1 MTTNEKAAAPS
12 YALLR
17 AAEAITNWR
26 ALAMCGMAGV
36 ATLIAGMLTTYTI
49 AHSFFLG
56 LLLGLVTLGVML
68 VGYSAVGITLMRQA
82 QGHTIGF
89 VDAVLQAV
97 FTAHRFLGV
106 GILLLLGYLAVLLG
120 ALLIF
125 LLCKIPGL
133 GPLLYA
139 FAFPLVA
146 VVIGATFA
154 GLGYVGYPLA
164 APAIWEGNTALQTVA
179 RLMQISRHRLLQV
192 IVNMFLLLVLVAVLS
207 FVVFGILGYGAVMS
221 ASLSSAVGA
230 SPMSSLLA
238 MFSDFNP
245 FGRGYGG
252 GGFGGGG
259 FGGGYNR
266 GDMAALQDGMAYAK
280 SFGFGAGLLLTIAL
294 VIPFLTFIN
303 GTCLIYL
310 QTVNGMDFSDSEA
323 MLKERMAQAK
333 RQAEQARDRAAERMR
348 EAKASPQAKPAVPA
362 LAQVA
367 APAAVASACGSC
379 HAPMAADDL
388 FCGEC
393 GAKRPA

>member
-164 APAIWEGNTALQTVA
+164 APAIWEGNTAVQTVA

-238 MFSDFNP
+238 MFPDFNP
-245 FGRGYGG
+245 FGRGY
-252 GGFGGGG
+252 GGGG

>member
-1 MTTNEKAAAPS
+1 MTTSEKAAAPS

-26 ALAMCGMAGV
+26 ALAMCAIAGV

-56 LLLGLVTLGVML
+56 LVSGLVTLGVML

-89 VDAVLQAV
+89 VDAMLQAV

-106 GILLLLGYLAVLLG
+106 GILLLLGYLAVLLAG
-120 ALLIF
+120 LLIF

-139 FAFPLVA
+139 FAFPVVA

-154 GLGYVGYPLA
+154 GLWYVGYPLA
-164 APAIWEGNTALQTVA
+164 APAIWEGNSAVQTVA
-179 RLMQISRHRLLQV
+179 RLIQISRHRLLQV

-207 FVVFGILGYGAVMS
+207 IVVFGILGYGALIS
-221 ASLSSAVGA
+221 TSLSSAVGA
-230 SPMSSLLA
+230 SPMSALLS
-238 MFSDFNP
+238 MFSGFMGP
-245 FGRGYGG
+245 FGRSYG
-252 GGFGGGG
+252 GGFG
-259 FGGGYNR
+259 R
-266 GDMAALQDGMAYAK
+266 GDMAALQDGIAYAS
-280 SFGFGAGLLLTIAL
+280 SFGFGAGLLLMIAL

-323 MLKERMAQAK
+323 MLKERMAQAR
-333 RQAEQARDRAAERMR
+333 RQAEQARDRAVAGMR
-348 EAKASPQAKPAVPA
+348 ETKESPQAKASVQAVE
-362 LAQVA
+362 QVA
-367 APAAVASACGSC
+367 APVSVALACHSC
-379 HAPMAADDL
+379 HAPMAPDDL

-393 GAKRPA
+393 GAKRSA

>member
-26 ALAMCGMAGV
+26 ALAMCAMAGV

-49 AHSFFLG
+49 AHSVFLG

-120 ALLIF
+120 ALLVF
-125 LLCKIPGL
+125 LLCKLPGL

-164 APAIWEGNTALQTVA
+164 APAIWEGNTAVQTVA
-179 RLMQISRHRLLQV
+179 RLIQISRHRLLQV

-207 FVVFGILGYGAVMS
+207 LVVFGILGYGAVMS

-238 MFSDFNP
+238 TLSGLNP
-245 FGRGYGG
+245 FGSAYGGSFGGYGG
-252 GGFGGGG
+252 YG
-259 FGGGYNR
+259 R
-266 GDMAALQDGMAYAK
+266 GDMAAMQDGMAYAK

-362 LAQVA
+362 IAQVA
-367 APAAVASACGSC
+367 APAAAASACGSC

>member
-36 ATLIAGMLTTYTI
+36 ATLIAGMLTTYAI
-49 AHSFFLG
+49 AQSFFLG
-56 LLLGLVTLGVML
+56 LVSGLVTLAVML

-82 QGHTIGF
+82 QGHAIGF

-106 GILLLLGYLAVLLG
+106 GILLLLGYLAVLLAG
-120 ALLIF
+120 LLIF

-139 FAFPLVA
+139 FAFPLAA
-146 VVIGATFA
+146 VVIGVTFA
-154 GLGYVGYPLA
+154 GLWYVGYPLA
-164 APAIWEGNTALQTVA
+164 APAIWEGNTSVQTVA
-179 RLMQISRHRLLQV
+179 RLMQISRHRLMQV
-192 IVNMFLLLVLVAVLS
+192 IVNMFLLLVLVALLS
-207 FVVFGILGYGAVMS
+207 IIVFGILGYGAAM
-221 ASLSSAVGA
+221 ATSLSSAVGT
-230 SPMSSLLA
+230 SPLSSLLS
-238 MFSDFNP
+238 MFSGFMGP
-245 FGRGYGG
+245 FGRSYG
-252 GGFGGGG
+252 GGFG
-259 FGGGYNR
+259 R
-266 GDMAALQDGMAYAK
+266 GDLAALQEGMAYAS
-280 SFGFGAGLLLTIAL
+280 SFRFGAGLLLTVAL

-310 QTVNGMDFSDSEA
+310 QTVNGMDFSGSEA
-323 MLKERMAQAK
+323 MLQERMAQAK

-348 EAKASPQAKPAVPA
+348 EAKASRQAKPAVQADTQVDAHATVA
-362 LAQVA
+362 L
-367 APAAVASACGSC
+367 ACGSC
-379 HAPMAADDL
+379 QAPMAADDL

-393 GAKRPA
+393 GAKRQA

>member
-1 MTTNEKAAAPS
+1 MTTSEKAGAAS

-56 LLLGLVTLGVML
+56 LVSGLVTLGVML
-68 VGYSAVGITLMRQA
+68 VGYSAVGITLMRHA

-106 GILLLLGYLAVLLG
+106 GILLLLGYLALLIAG
-120 ALLIF
+120 LLIF

-139 FAFPLVA
+139 FAFPVVA
-146 VVIGATFA
+146 VVMGVTFA
-154 GLGYVGYPLA
+154 GLWYVGYPLA
-164 APAIWEGNTALQTVA
+164 APAIWEGNTAVQTVA
-179 RLMQISRHRLLQV
+179 RLMQISRHRLPQV

-207 FVVFGILGYGAVMS
+207 IVVFGILGYGAMMS
-221 ASLSSAVGA
+221 TLLSSAVGA
-230 SPMSSLLA
+230 SPMSALMS
-238 MFSDFNP
+238 MFSGFLSP
-245 FGRGYGG
+245 FGRSYG
-252 GGFGGGG
+252 GGFG
-259 FGGGYNR
+259 R
-266 GDMAALQDGMAYAK
+266 GDMAALQDGMAYAA

-323 MLKERMAQAK
+323 MLNERMAQAR
-333 RQAEQARDRAAERMR
+333 RQAEQARDRAMAGMR
-348 EAKASPQAKPAVPA
+348 ETKASPQATPAMQAV
-362 LAQVA
+362 AQVT
-367 APAAVASACGSC
+367 APATVALACGSC

>member
-1 MTTNEKAAAPS
+1 MTTSEKAAAPS

-26 ALAMCGMAGV
+26 ALAMCAIAGV
-36 ATLIAGMLTTYTI
+36 STLIAGMLTTYTI

-56 LLLGLVTLGVML
+56 LVLGLVTLGVML
-68 VGYSAVGITLMRQA
+68 VGYSGVGITLMRQA

-89 VDAVLQAV
+89 VDAMLQAV

-106 GILLLLGYLAVLLG
+106 GILLLLGYLAVLLAG
-120 ALLIF
+120 LLIF

-139 FAFPLVA
+139 FAFPVVA

-154 GLGYVGYPLA
+154 GLWYVGYPLA
-164 APAIWEGNTALQTVA
+164 APAIWEGNTAVQTVA
-179 RLMQISRHRLLQV
+179 RLIQISRHRLLQV
-192 IVNMFLLLVLVAVLS
+192 IVSMFLLLVLVAVLS
-207 FVVFGILGYGAVMS
+207 IVVFGILGYGALMS
-221 ASLSSAVGA
+221 TSLSSAVGA
-230 SPMSSLLA
+230 SPMSALLST
-238 MFSDFNP
+238 FSGFMGP
-245 FGRGYGG
+245 FGRSYG
-252 GGFGGGG
+252 GGFG
-259 FGGGYNR
+259 R
-266 GDMAALQDGMAYAK
+266 GDMAALQDGIAYAS
-280 SFGFGAGLLLTIAL
+280 SFGFGAGLLLMIAL

-323 MLKERMAQAK
+323 MLKERMAQAR
-333 RQAEQARDRAAERMR
+333 RQAEQARDRAVAGMR
-348 EAKASPQAKPAVPA
+348 ETKASPQAKASVQAVE
-362 LAQVA
+362 QVA
-367 APAAVASACGSC
+367 APVSVPLACRSC
-379 HAPMAADDL
+379 HAPMAPDDL

>member
-1 MTTNEKAAAPS
+1 MTTSEKAAAAP

-36 ATLIAGMLTTYTI
+36 ATLIAGMLTKYTI
-49 AHSFFLG
+49 AHSVFLG
-56 LLLGLVTLGVML
+56 LVLGLVTLGVML

-106 GILLLLGYLAVLLG
+106 GILLLLGYLAVLLAG
-120 ALLIF
+120 LLIF

-139 FAFPLVA
+139 FAFPVVA
-146 VVIGATFA
+146 VVVGVTSA
-154 GLGYVGYPLA
+154 GLWYVGYPLA
-164 APAIWEGNTALQTVA
+164 APAIWEGNTAVQTVA

-207 FVVFGILGYGAVMS
+207 IVVFGILAYGAMM
-221 ASLSSAVGA
+221 ATSLSSAVGA
-230 SPMSSLLA
+230 SPMSTLMS
-238 MFSDFNP
+238 MFSGFLGP
-245 FGRGYGG
+245 FGRSYG
-252 GGFGGGG
+252 GGFG
-259 FGGGYNR
+259 R
-266 GDMAALQDGMAYAK
+266 GDMAALQEGMAYAS

-333 RQAEQARDRAAERMR
+333 RQAEQARDRAVEGMR
-348 EAKASPQAKPAVPA
+348 ETKASPQARPAVQA
-362 LAQVA
+362 AQVA
-367 APAAVASACGSC
+367 APATVALACGSC

-388 FCGEC
+388 FCGDC

>member
-1 MTTNEKAAAPS
+1 MTTSEKAAAAP

-36 ATLIAGMLTTYTI
+36 ATLIAGMLTKYTI
-49 AHSFFLG
+49 AHSVFLG
-56 LLLGLVTLGVML
+56 LVLGLVTLGVML

-89 VDAVLQAV
+89 VNAVLQAV

-106 GILLLLGYLAVLLG
+106 GILLLLGYLAVLLAG
-120 ALLIF
+120 LLIF

-139 FAFPLVA
+139 FAFPVVA
-146 VVIGATFA
+146 VVVGVTSA
-154 GLGYVGYPLA
+154 GLWYVGYPLA
-164 APAIWEGNTALQTVA
+164 APAIWEGNTAVQTVA

-207 FVVFGILGYGAVMS
+207 IVVFGILAYGAMM
-221 ASLSSAVGA
+221 ATSLSSAVGA
-230 SPMSSLLA
+230 SPMSTLMS
-238 MFSDFNP
+238 MFSGFLGP
-245 FGRGYGG
+245 FGRSYG
-252 GGFGGGG
+252 GGFG
-259 FGGGYNR
+259 R
-266 GDMAALQDGMAYAK
+266 GDMAALQEGMAYAS

-333 RQAEQARDRAAERMR
+333 RQAEQARDRAVEGMR
-348 EAKASPQAKPAVPA
+348 ETKASPQARPAVQA
-362 LAQVA
+362 AQVA
-367 APAAVASACGSC
+367 APATVALACGSC

-388 FCGEC
+388 FCGDC